1 VNDELGIPGLVR
13 GLAVGLY
20 LLLAIGADA
29 TDDGSAARLGSGAWR
44 LQTPWHEAAGWAIIL
59 LTDDG
64 CWRLDCALSDPGWQ
78 ADRGDVER
86 RQGDGWTL
94 VGDAAGGLAQPWRSP
109 WRRIDR
115 DTSLAVATLVDWWL
129 AGDTAPPL
137 DPTSRRWR
145 LPREH
150 QPLGVE
156 LPDPATVPF
165 YRTGA
170 GSRGGGSGEETV
182 GELRNR
188 LITRGRGRGGA
199 GLRLLARRADGA
211 LVLRSTRW
219 PGSLRCEPVRTE
231 LLRVP
236 VEVFLPLWPLADVLP

>member
-1 VNDELGIPGLVR
+1 LVR
-13 GLAVGLY
+13 GLTIGLC
-20 LLLAIGADA
+20 LLLANGSDA
-29 TDDGSAARLGSGAWR
+29 TDDGSTARLGSGAWH
-44 LQTPWHEAAGWAIIL
+44 LQTPWYEAAGWAIIL

-94 VGDAAGGLAQPWRSP
+94 VGDVAGGFAQPWRSP
-109 WRRIDR
+109 WRQIGR
-115 DTSLAVATLVDWWL
+115 DASLAMATLVDWWL

-137 DPTSRRWR
+137 GPTSRRWR
-145 LPREH
+145 QPRAH
-150 QPLGVE
+150 RPLGVE
-156 LPDPATVPF
+156 LPDPAAVPF

-170 GSRGGGSGEETV
+170 ESGGGRSGEEPV
-182 GELRNR
+182 AELRNR

-199 GLRLLARRADGA
+199 GLRLLAHWADGA

-219 PGSLRCEPVRTE
+219 PGNLRCEPVRTE

-236 VEVFLPLWPLADVLP
+236 VEAFLPLWPLADVLP